1 MRINTILKR
10 ITVLALAAAVITMMS
25 ATLTWAAT
33 TTSSASNA
41 IKNQYV
47 ISSDHSL
54 KAIRLPSHVK
64 SITYAGS
71 HIALIKLTDTK
82 YLGTV
87 KKSLKSQISDL
98 AIQPNYKYHTCSSTN
113 DPGYSQQWGL
123 QSDSTYGVN
132 FESGSTFLADK
143 TSSMSNTVVAVIDTG
158 FDFTHEDLQGNVWT
172 NSGEIAGNGID
183 DDNNGY
189 IDDVYGF
196 NFSGIKAL
204 SQTPTSTEY
213 DHGTHCAGTI
223 AATTNNGIGISGITS
238 ASGKVKIM
246 DVKVLDRSGAGS
258 SFSIVAGIKYAE
270 KNGATVCNMSLGSAA
285 PDDLIGNAIKASK
298 MLFVCAA
305 GNSYNDN
312 DNSGFYPTSYPY
324 SNILSVANMNVY
336 GRLSATSNYGKTSV
350 DLAAPGAGVY
360 SLAAGNKYEKMT
372 GTSMAAPFVTGVAAL
387 AHSYYPGITA
397 SELRQLITNNTTANS
412 ELTAFTVSGGFLNEY
427 KVLTAKDQNYYLT
440 NYTTAISLS
449 ATSKTLKVGKS
460 YTLKATLTPSS
471 KQGTPLTYKSSRKNV
486 ATVTSKGKVTA
497 KEKGTATITVTTA
510 NNYSATCKITVK

>member
-1 MRINTILKR
+1 M
-10 ITVLALAAAVITMMS
+10 
-25 ATLTWAAT
+25 
-33 TTSSASNA
+33 
-41 IKNQYV
+41 
-47 ISSDHSL
+47 
-54 KAIRLPSHVK
+54 
-64 SITYAGS
+64 
-71 HIALIKLTDTK
+71 IKLTDTK

-270 KNGATVCNMSLGSAA
+270 KNGATVCNMAPIFGASLIATGVIA
-285 PDDLIGNAIKASK
+285 
-298 MLFVCAA
+298 
-305 GNSYNDN
+305 
-312 DNSGFYPTSYPY
+312 
-324 SNILSVANMNVY
+324 
-336 GRLSATSNYGKTSV
+336 SATRNATKNE
-350 DLAAPGAGVY
+350 P
-360 SLAAGNKYEKMT
+360 NMII
-372 GTSMAAPFVTGVAAL
+372 FVISIKSPIFPA
-387 AHSYYPGITA
+387 
-397 SELRQLITNNTTANS
+397 
-412 ELTAFTVSGGFLNEY
+412 
-427 KVLTAKDQNYYLT
+427 
-440 NYTTAISLS
+440 SLS
-449 ATSKTLKVGKS
+449 
-460 YTLKATLTPSS
+460 
-471 KQGTPLTYKSSRKNV
+471 
-486 ATVTSKGKVTA
+486 
-497 KEKGTATITVTTA
+497 
-510 NNYSATCKITVK
+510 